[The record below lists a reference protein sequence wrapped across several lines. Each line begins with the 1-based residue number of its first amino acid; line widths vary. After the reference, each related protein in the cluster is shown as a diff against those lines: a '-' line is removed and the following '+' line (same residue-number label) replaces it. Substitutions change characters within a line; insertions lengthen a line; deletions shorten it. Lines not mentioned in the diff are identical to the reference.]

1 MQRYFISSSQI
12 QESYAFI
19 TGQDHHHIK
28 NVMRSRIGD
37 EITIVDESGNG
48 FLAKISEITNQLI
61 KVDLINRLDSNIKQS
76 KITIAQA
83 LIKKDRFEWFLEKA
97 TELGVYSIIPTL
109 FEYSIIKIDE
119 ENESKKIQR
128 YQTIVKEASEQSKR
142 FVVPKIQNVMK
153 LSQLPFE
160 QYDKVLICYEGASS
174 DDFIMSIVQELN
186 SSMSILVIIGPE
198 GGISPKELAILQSK
212 KGVICSIGNRILR
225 SETAGLLV
233 LSVVNSI
240 WEC

>member
-1 MQRYFISSSQI
+1 
-12 QESYAFI
+12 
-19 TGQDHHHIK
+19 QDYHHIK

-37 EITIVDESGNG
+37 ELTIVDESGNG

-61 KVDLINRLDSNIKQS
+61 KVDLINRLDSNRKQS

-128 YQTIVKEASEQSKR
+128 YQTIVKEA
-142 FVVPKIQNVMK
+142 
-153 LSQLPFE
+153 
-160 QYDKVLICYEGASS
+160 
-174 DDFIMSIVQELN
+174 
-186 SSMSILVIIGPE
+186 
-198 GGISPKELAILQSK
+198 
-212 KGVICSIGNRILR
+212 
-225 SETAGLLV
+225 
-233 LSVVNSI
+233 
-240 WEC
+240 